1 MAGQERAGI
10 TVEDLSCR
18 YREEYV
24 FSGLGFSVKKARVT
38 GIIGPNGSGRPPAPV
53 PG

>member
-24 FSGLGFSVKKARVT
+24 FSGLNFMVKKARVT
-38 GIIGPNGSGRPPAPV
+38 GHRPQRLREDHTAPV